1 MVRGSGAV
9 LQPLS
14 SSLYSASCRT
24 GQAVPLGA
32 TLATMC
38 LFKVEKEEAEALMTM
53 VFPTQSQ
60 LFCKLNMEIKLF
72 FPVCVCVCV
81 CVYILFVFSWNF
93 LFGKK
98 FWKAIVSKVGKLF
111 LKNGSPKFLVYK
123 CLDVWSFYSASIF
136 SDAFIE
142 YNMICYDAAVC
153 QNRTDFFSY

>member
-1 MVRGSGAV
+1 MYPVFQLMVRGSGAV

-81 CVYILFVFSWNF
+81 CVCTSCLCFHGIFCLVRNF
-93 LFGKK
+93 E
-98 FWKAIVSKVGKLF
+98 KL
-111 LKNGSPKFLVYK
+111 
-123 CLDVWSFYSASIF
+123 
-136 SDAFIE
+136 
-142 YNMICYDAAVC
+142 
-153 QNRTDFFSY
+153 